1 MAEPCKLS
9 AMTLALR
16 ALVNNEE
23 LTRRLADIA
32 EEGNSA
38 ALFGDALREWVVES
52 TGSAAEYSLKK
63 ESADIKFK
71 AVLFWWVL
79 ANTRQW
85 DEALDLLAQ
94 EIKNTHWTVAEW
106 LNLVELISEMD
117 LSWLEEAARVV
128 FNTTTEEA
136 SKIVEE
142 MRVKISNYIGS
153 EYSVVTSGSSIKA
166 DKVIKSLDKEIDDA
180 VAKLDKAKE
189 LLWEK
194 TYDDVDKDLKRLKSQ
209 PKNNSKYWSTKEW
222 RAETNKL
229 ADKYWKPHNKR
240 ILEHYLEDISEAK
253 KIVSEQSD
261 RLEILSK
268 TYQDALNKD
277 LKLIEAGQNPMEYI
291 GADAEWKFIKWFDN
305 SVSQRAKQYWQYAL
319 ARTLLTDWWDIPQSV
334 YDVLVK
340 TVKWATGSWIENYLD
355 EPLTEDWLLSEDRT
369 LEELLT
375 RAYTNTKQLV
385 SDWNLRTIYR
395 QQLIALA
402 SDGELVKQDVEYI
415 ENLLNTMKLS
425 EVWAGFSDVLKYNS
439 LLQNAKDLWLDV
451 GKYNWATLWR
461 DITDFLEEDV
471 FDTLLRRWNTIT
483 LKKGLQM
490 THRELLELVSNMAW
504 SLELK
509 KAIATNQ
516 WTDNDLLRV
525 VAKYLI
531 WDVVDWA
538 KRLKDLIWVA
548 KENPVTDDIRWVI
561 LKAITGKNVPEKT
574 KVAFFDFRKEL
585 TAAEDVKFRAEYL
598 DKLSDANKIEIPN
611 ATIPEVT
618 TTSVDWLIRELSKDE
633 WKWWYLMVND
643 SQRKLNEVLEQALYN
658 VNYWRKAEDRIQ
670 ILYPKGWLMW
680 QFRSEWGKLIFRTPY
695 SSMFDEFLQTVALRT
710 FWQAWWDSKFTNNL
724 IDRLT
729 KWDLDA
735 ISEVNKVL
743 EEDARRYYWEMLWE
757 DAYSERLLPM
767 LEEATWISFKNY
779 NSIVD
784 KVAFWKRVDDR
795 FMLEWKVLWKYTQ
808 DVVTVSETLKDID
821 ALTPESIAAELTQRF
836 WYEIPVSQIT
846 ENWIIKSNIKTAYT
860 NYKLS
865 QTPLELLERKWKLL
879 AVINWWTADN
889 ITTNQFRSMIQSED
903 FSAYKEI
910 FFHNIELSDEDLH
923 KVYKQINDMIFDNL
937 WAQVADNLV
946 DMWYRLPLVNI
957 RDLIYDWA
965 KWTLD
970 ANNWFARAFLAKNNL
985 DPTLSTLNSII
996 DEAIPNELKFSYD
1009 EWVKMVDTVSMW
1021 DISSF
1026 DLLWQGIEVINDK
1039 TYWRIDVLSDWTLI
1053 KDWHRRWWQVAD
1065 RFNRVDINKEL
1076 SKPSVVNWKTVL
1088 ELANEYNIP
1097 LMVAQD
1103 EWLNNFSR
1111 TVLWRTNLT
1120 EGRINWRRFIQTMIN
1135 FRNQVIE
1142 WTAPHELFHAVFFTL
1157 SPREVDYFINKTKKL
1172 YRYDD
1177 REANEMLADLFSEY
1191 FKTWS
1196 FTLPRDLVKDKTFA
1210 EWIRNWFLK
1219 IEVWLWLV
1227 DEYESE
1233 IGKLFDDILSGKLE
1247 TTTKKAWAQNIAQW
1261 NAENIQQWKAFLARG
1276 ALERRVNRLTTSN
1289 TAQARMILT
1298 NHWRLD
1304 DVISWKITFDELK
1317 ERLGNEFP
1325 GLREAFNSLDESRVD
1340 LKNITYDWLTNADW
1354 RRIYHNW
1361 WFDMDQFSREVDNT
1375 GRVIP
1380 AATNNYFKPSKFR
1393 DENWNLL
1400 VLYRWAVN
1408 PFPTQSMAPARRDG
1422 AIFMTDDKYVWQGF
1436 AWSDWLELWWK
1447 INSISEAN
1455 EYLYHLIANRPVKFV
1470 ENQGK
1475 IQLIY
1480 EPEYFTYEW
1489 TRYWWFDYDYITHWY
1504 ERVYNELPKFKEW
1517 DVLKEFN
1524 SFDEVTDFLKK
1535 WEWNDVLIFRWTT
1548 EEGEVIE
1555 EKLIQDNV
1563 VSSNYG
1569 RVYASYALSEN
1580 PLTIDAK
1587 WAPWNE
1593 IIYNGEKYSTDGLV
1607 DVAKKWWYDWLIIKN
1622 VWEGPEHYLTNDY
1635 VVWDRSK
1642 VKWIENDS
1650 PTYNWDWLNREEYT
1664 IVPDY
1669 IYRLS
1674 EATNEFMQDTYS
1686 SLVAMSA
1693 IRNWVKLPNA
1703 WHERQILQEM
1713 LDKYYQAFEDATT
1726 KWKTLSFKEAQDLK
1740 TRMGYALDM
1749 FEQNYLAPQYQR
1761 FLTPDEKNELF
1772 WLKYAL
1778 WVTTNSD
1785 WLSTIREYNSKIM
1798 NRYTSAT
1805 NRVLDRAELITS
1817 SLSKTSKSVNEEI
1830 EKRQQ
1835 ELINQ
1840 WATMKVVD
1848 WQPVVVDVRSELS
1861 KQLQNIPWNIIWLEQ
1876 LKILWRSWL
1885 ERLSNEE
1892 VFFLLNVVELAKNA
1906 ENKMNLITKTIYKV
1920 SPQLAK
1926 VDFFNTFKAVDWLPK
1941 ALHWNLLNGWE
1952 ALAKYTN
1959 TDNFDKMV
1967 KEDIF
1972 WKIKNKFRENGQLSY
1987 DELSKMIND
1996 SIDTNIKLLSNTVKW
2011 DDLKVFKKEASM
2023 IYQGAFNLYTLLKD
2037 VPKWVKESID
2047 EILNEQKEWIIAAL
2061 NMLWDNNR
2069 LPEIMDAISIVTS
2082 DGTVKTFRQILDWE
2096 EVNLSKTLFDE
2107 ETNVIKA
2114 ADEAAQET
2122 IDRSWKESKQ
2132 KKVAAENKITVEKV
2146 NNNYRDWLQAYL
2158 NKMEVASQAE
2168 TDLINTTW
2176 TAAREIAKQYTL
2188 TNKLADTDNALA
2200 SMNEAIMR
2208 DFKSW
2213 VLGFLWNITQWW
2225 QLVKWLWNIWD
2236 NITDDVMKKW
2246 DLVRDR
2252 YRTLYS
2258 MSTEQLNK
2266 FEPKNIIDWLAMN
2279 LAIYFKEIESRLGS
2293 IDWLTWWTTS
2303 REINRAF
2310 AHLWE
2315 VVLNIDSVHA
2325 LFSLMS
2331 WVEWNQILKFFR
2343 FANPWDAARVDE
2355 FIIGWLWQQYLWG
2368 YRNFVDT
2375 TDQWFNR
2382 EWFNKTFA
2390 SNLSEMEYRKLI
2402 QALCWFTITSPKF
2415 RWLEQIFNFVNQSN
2429 YLFRT
2434 LMSYPWQLVT
2444 IHPQTIAYR
2453 LKQTWWEKELQAEDL
2468 WAIDAVRRQ
2477 TWILNTTYNEINW
2490 FRYASPD
2497 SKDPTAFF
2505 NRYGLPDV
2513 DDLMDKEKFYTSD
2526 DISSIY
2532 SKIDNYWSQGWIEA
2546 RFNKFLR
2553 NTDAYKDNANN
2564 IIDWFFA
2571 RNFKN
2576 IAFLKA
2582 LQSNNYMKLA
2592 TAEQFARFMASDAPE
2607 AMKKRLMEAVAE
2619 SSGRNFRNILW
2630 LGFSWLDRAVW
2641 WSWERNIWIWLMQMF
2656 NFRWAW
2662 WQNIARQ
2669 TWNRLSTSLYM
2680 AKNWLSKEWR
2690 DAMALYIAKQ
2700 PEWTNF
2706 VTQLFNDLKYSREL
2720 VKFQDNGDWDPTDDD
2735 LSIIDFIQYAYE
2747 TMQFSSQ
2754 WRQGIQSYWTTRI
2767 LWEWAWSAIQTA
2779 VDPEIYKDT
2788 IGIWALMNALSKNL
2802 WRNWKVPNLIV
2813 KTLWQNGRDEKWAY
2827 LWNEFWK
2834 LSFWTLR
2841 YLMNEDET
2849 SYWYS
2854 TELVRWR
2861 PWAIPFVISWETSE
2875 DWDKA
2880 FSYDLANTET
2890 WLNLVNWWEADDP
2903 EMARAY
2909 MMNNLDSFFNAS
2921 QLFWIIKNIGRG
2933 VASSSLIWDKMKWWL
2948 ADDLHVY
2955 KFWSPFD
2962 LAEIW
2967 DIVYDTEAWHDFIRY
2982 WQYRPTDARDVKILI
2997 DEVIWQAN
3005 HRPGNDWF
3013 NKSMFDFDKSDHMA
3027 SLESS
3032 NSADAFMELLLSN
3045 IKYERDD
3052 NFNFI
3057 VDDKWKKIETNYWK
3071 THMADMMRHMND
3083 NDYMT
3088 NSNYEF
3094 INTRVETN
3102 NDDPNY
3108 MLYRRLISEWLAW
3121 RYATQQI
3128 NDVIDQHNKIHW
3140 YKKTKKLTLTELKDG
3155 WIYDI
3160 VYPELLTQQT
3170 LVTWEKTDFLTAIM
3184 QLDKAATQSA
3194 NIKMIERQLAERWD
3208 NETIQKLFN
3217 INDKGEISLWTKYES
3232 YLKEQAKLSQALNE
3246 WDIDKFMAETS
3257 SITRMFRD
3265 EDPYWLMTTTLIASR
3280 ISRINNADTL
3290 SVEQK
3295 AKAIDALFTDNY
3307 DFIQTHI
3314 PQLIETIWNK
3324 DLASDYVAQMN
3335 NSLYDISYI
3344 WDKLIADSEMAN
3356 SKSGR
3361 SSAVNISTKTKDLLW
3376 SLWKSTWNWDW
3387 VWWWKNYDYNITPV
3401 KLDWAKLLKMT
3412 WAKWYTPQSSSEAI
3426 QAYKA
3431 HADFS
3436 LKKDINREVKWPKTQ
3451 TISSKKQLSNIESKT
3466 TKALEAES

>member
-52 TGSAAEYSLKK
+52 VRDANEYTLKK

-194 TYDDVDKDLKRLKSQ
+194 TYNDVDKDLKRLKSQ

-240 ILEHYLEDISEAK
+240 ILENYLEDISEAK

-340 TVKWATGSWIENYLD
+340 TVKWATGSWIVNYLD
-355 EPLTEDWLLSEDRT
+355 EPLTEDWLLNEDRT

-402 SDGELVKQDVEYI
+402 SDGELTKQNVEYI
-415 ENLLNTMKLS
+415 ESLLNTMRLS

-439 LLQNAKDLWLDV
+439 LLQNAEDLWLDV
-451 GKYNWATLWR
+451 SKYSWATLRR
-461 DITDFLEEDV
+461 DITDFLEEDA
-471 FDTLLRRWNTIT
+471 FDTLLKRWNTIT
-483 LKKGLQM
+483 LKRGLQM

-509 KAIATNQ
+509 KAIAINQ

-525 VAKYLI
+525 AAKYLI
-531 WDVVDWA
+531 WDVTDWV

-633 WKWWYLMVND
+633 WKWGYLMVND

-670 ILYPKGWLMW
+670 RLYPKGWLMW

-710 FWQAWWDSKFTNNL
+710 FWQAGGDSKFTKDL
-724 IDRLT
+724 IDKLT

-735 ISEVNKVL
+735 ISEVNKTL
-743 EEDARRYYWEMLWE
+743 EEDARKYYWEMLWR
-757 DAYSERLLPM
+757 DAYDEKLIPM

-784 KVAFWKRVDDR
+784 KIAFWKRVDDR

-808 DVVTVSETLKDID
+808 DVVTVSDVLKDID

-846 ENWIIKSNIKTAYT
+846 ENWVIKPDIKTAYT

-910 FFHNIELSDEDLH
+910 FFHNTELSDEDLH

-970 ANNWFARAFLAKNNL
+970 ANNWFARAFLAKNDL

-1009 EWVKMVDTVSMW
+1009 EWVRIAD
-1021 DISSF
+1021 DI
-1026 DLLWQGIEVINDK
+1026 INVEDK
-1039 TYWRIDVLSDWTLI
+1039 TT
-1053 KDWHRRWWQVAD
+1053 
-1065 RFNRVDINKEL
+1065 
-1076 SKPSVVNWKTVL
+1076 
-1088 ELANEYNIP
+1088 
-1097 LMVAQD
+1097 
-1103 EWLNNFSR
+1103 
-1111 TVLWRTNLT
+1111 
-1120 EGRINWRRFIQTMIN
+1120 
-1135 FRNQVIE
+1135 
-1142 WTAPHELFHAVFFTL
+1142 
-1157 SPREVDYFINKTKKL
+1157 
-1172 YRYDD
+1172 
-1177 REANEMLADLFSEY
+1177 
-1191 FKTWS
+1191 
-1196 FTLPRDLVKDKTFA
+1196 
-1210 EWIRNWFLK
+1210 
-1219 IEVWLWLV
+1219 
-1227 DEYESE
+1227 
-1233 IGKLFDDILSGKLE
+1233 
-1247 TTTKKAWAQNIAQW
+1247 
-1261 NAENIQQWKAFLARG
+1261 
-1276 ALERRVNRLTTSN
+1276 
-1289 TAQARMILT
+1289 
-1298 NHWRLD
+1298 
-1304 DVISWKITFDELK
+1304 
-1317 ERLGNEFP
+1317 
-1325 GLREAFNSLDESRVD
+1325 
-1340 LKNITYDWLTNADW
+1340 
-1354 RRIYHNW
+1354 
-1361 WFDMDQFSREVDNT
+1361 
-1375 GRVIP
+1375 
-1380 AATNNYFKPSKFR
+1380 
-1393 DENWNLL
+1393 
-1400 VLYRWAVN
+1400 
-1408 PFPTQSMAPARRDG
+1408 
-1422 AIFMTDDKYVWQGF
+1422 
-1436 AWSDWLELWWK
+1436 
-1447 INSISEAN
+1447 
-1455 EYLYHLIANRPVKFV
+1455 
-1470 ENQGK
+1470 
-1475 IQLIY
+1475 
-1480 EPEYFTYEW
+1480 
-1489 TRYWWFDYDYITHWY
+1489 
-1504 ERVYNELPKFKEW
+1504 
-1517 DVLKEFN
+1517 
-1524 SFDEVTDFLKK
+1524 
-1535 WEWNDVLIFRWTT
+1535 
-1548 EEGEVIE
+1548 
-1555 EKLIQDNV
+1555 
-1563 VSSNYG
+1563 
-1569 RVYASYALSEN
+1569 
-1580 PLTIDAK
+1580 
-1587 WAPWNE
+1587 
-1593 IIYNGEKYSTDGLV
+1593 
-1607 DVAKKWWYDWLIIKN
+1607 
-1622 VWEGPEHYLTNDY
+1622 
-1635 VVWDRSK
+1635 
-1642 VKWIENDS
+1642 
-1650 PTYNWDWLNREEYT
+1650 
-1664 IVPDY
+1664 VPDY

-1674 EATNEFMQDTYS
+1674 EVTNEFMQDTYS

-1693 IRNWVKLPNA
+1693 IRAWAKLPNA

-1713 LDKYYQAFEDATT
+1713 LNKYYQAFEDATA

-1785 WLSTIREYNSKIM
+1785 WLNTIREYNSKIM

-1817 SLSKTSKSVNEEI
+1817 SLSKTTKSVNEEI
-1830 EKRQQ
+1830 EERQQ

-1848 WQPVVVDVRSELS
+1848 WQPVVVDMRSELS

-1941 ALHWNLLNGWE
+1941 ALHGNLLNGWE

-1959 TDNFDKMV
+1959 TDGFDKEV
-1967 KEDIF
+1967 KKDIF
-1972 WKIKNKFRENGQLSY
+1972 WKIKNKFRENWQLSY
-1987 DELSKMIND
+1987 DELSNIIKD
-1996 SIDTNIKLLSNTVKW
+1996 SIDTNIKLLANTVKW
-2011 DDLKVFKKEASM
+2011 SDLKVFKKEASM

-2047 EILNEQKEWIIAAL
+2047 EILNEQKEWIISAL
-2061 NMLWDNNR
+2061 NMLWDNNK

-2096 EVNLSKTLFDE
+2096 EANLSKTLFDE

-2132 KKVAAENKITVEKV
+2132 KKVEAENRITVEKV

-2168 TDLINTTW
+2168 RDLINTTW

-2200 SMNEAIMR
+2200 SINEAIMR

-2236 NITDDVMKKW
+2236 NIIKDVMDKW
-2246 DLVRDR
+2246 KLVQDR

-2258 MSTEQLNK
+2258 MSTEQLSK
-2266 FEPKNIIDWLAMN
+2266 FEPKNIIDWLALN
-2279 LAIYFKEIESRLGS
+2279 LALYFKEIESRLGS

-2303 REINRAF
+2303 RDINRAF

-2382 EWFNKTFA
+2382 ERFNKTFA

-2415 RWLEQIFNFVNQSN
+2415 RWLEQIFNFVNQSD
-2429 YLFRT
+2429 YLFRV

-2444 IHPQTIAYR
+2444 IHPQTIAYW

-2513 DDLMDKEKFYTSD
+2513 DDLMEKEKFYTSD

-2582 LQSNNYMKLA
+2582 LQSNNYMKFA

-2607 AMKKRLMEAVAE
+2607 AMKKKLMEAVAE

-2641 WSWERNIWIWLMQMF
+2641 WSWQRNIWIWLMQMF

-2669 TWNRLSTSLYM
+2669 TWNWLSTSLYM

-2767 LWEWAWSAIQTA
+2767 LWETIWSAIQTA

-2788 IGIWALMNALSKNL
+2788 LWIWAFMNALSKNL
-2802 WRNWKVPNLIV
+2802 WRNWKVPNLMV

-2890 WLNLVNWWEADDP
+2890 WLNIVNWWEADDP

-2921 QLFWIIKNIGRG
+2921 QLFWIVKNIGRG

-2948 ADDLHVY
+2948 SDDLHIY

-2967 DIVYDTEAWHDFIRY
+2967 DIVYDTEAWHDFIKY

-3057 VDDKWKKIETNYWK
+3057 VDEKWKKIETNYWK

-3094 INTRVETN
+3094 INTWVEAN

-3121 RYATQQI
+3121 RYTTQQI
-3128 NDVIDQHNKIHW
+3128 NSLIDQHNKVHW
-3140 YKKTKKLTLTELKDG
+3140 YKGSEKLNLTKLKIG

-3160 VYPELLTQQT
+3160 VYPNLLWQET
-3170 LVTWEKTDFLTAIM
+3170 LITWEKTDFLTAIM

-3217 INDKGEISLWTKYES
+3217 INKKWEISLWTKYES

-3246 WDIDKFMAETS
+3246 WDVDKFIAETS
-3257 SITRMFRD
+3257 WITRMFRD

-3314 PQLIETIWNK
+3314 PQLIEAIWDK

-3344 WDKLIADSEMAN
+3344 WDKLIADSEMSN
-3356 SKSGR
+3356 SKRGR
-3361 SSAVNISTKTKDLLW
+3361 SSAVNISTKAKDLLW
-3376 SLWKSTWNWDW
+3376 SLWKSTWSWDW
-3387 VWWWKNYDYNITPV
+3387 VWWWKNYDYNVTPV

-3431 HADFS
+3431 HSNFGLS
-3436 LKKDINREVKWPKTQ
+3436 KDINRKVKTTKTQ
-3451 TISSKKQLSNIESKT
+3451 TVSSKKQLSNIESKT